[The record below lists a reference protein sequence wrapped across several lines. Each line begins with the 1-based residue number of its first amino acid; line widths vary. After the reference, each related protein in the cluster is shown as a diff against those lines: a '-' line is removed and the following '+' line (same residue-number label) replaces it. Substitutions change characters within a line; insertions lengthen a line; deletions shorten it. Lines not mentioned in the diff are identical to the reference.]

1 MDSPRSE
8 RPPRVKSRIDQLA
21 VHLLREGHVD
31 NEADA
36 RLAAVHIILACGRAD
51 ESSRDNDNDNDGD
64 AAVHARQFTAV
75 ERATRIEL
83 A

>member
-1 MDSPRSE
+1 MDTPRSE
-8 RPPRVKSRIDQLA
+8 RPPRMRRRIDQLA
-21 VHLLREGHVD
+21 AHLLREGHVD

-36 RLAAVHIILACGRAD
+36 RLAAMHIILACEPAD
-51 ESSRDNDNDNDGD
+51 ESPRDDDGD